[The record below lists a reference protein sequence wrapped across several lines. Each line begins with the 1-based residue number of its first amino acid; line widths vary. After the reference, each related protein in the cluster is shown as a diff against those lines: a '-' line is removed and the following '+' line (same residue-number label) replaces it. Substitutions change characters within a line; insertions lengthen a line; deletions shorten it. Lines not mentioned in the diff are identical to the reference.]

1 MATKRYMTMVW
12 SGALLLCCVLMVHV
26 LAACGQQ
33 ARQTAAESGD
43 NTAATHGEDVTITVF
58 AAASLTEAYEELGN
72 TFEAAHPGTQFLLNL
87 AGSQQLAQ
95 QIVQGAPAD
104 VFASANTKQM
114 DVVIDSGRVLSGT
127 QHTFAHNRLVVVVYK
142 ESTVALQTLEDLA
155 QPGLKLILATP
166 ETPIG
171 GYSRATLDKASQD
184 AAFGTTFKDNV
195 LGNVVSYEQ
204 TVKAVLTK
212 VLLGEGDAGIVY
224 LSDSMTAD
232 AVDKVER
239 VDIPEHMNMQA
250 IYPIAAIHD
259 SPHGA
264 MAQEFVAYVLSPE
277 GQAILEH
284 HGFVPAQK

>member
-1 MATKRYMTMVW
+1 MAVKRYVTFVW
-12 SGALLLCCVLMVHV
+12 GGALCLCCVLMLFV

-33 ARQTAAESGD
+33 ARQTAAEAGD
-43 NTAATHGEDVTITVF
+43 DTVARHGEDVTITVF

-72 TFEAAHPGTQFLLNL
+72 TFEAAHPGTQVVLNL

-114 DVVIDSGRVLSGT
+114 NVVIDSGRVLSGT
-127 QHTFAHNRLVVVVYK
+127 QYIFAHNRLVVVVHK

-171 GYSRATLDKASQD
+171 GYSLATLDKASQD
-184 AAFGTTFKDNV
+184 DAFGTAFKDKV

-204 TVKAVLTK
+204 NVKAVITK
-212 VLLGEGDAGIVY
+212 VLLGEGDAGMVY
-224 LSDSMTAD
+224 LSDSMTKD
-232 AVDKVER
+232 AVDKLER
-239 VDIPEHMNMQA
+239 IDIPEHLNMQA
-250 IYPIAAIHD
+250 TYPIAAIHD
-259 SPHGA
+259 SSHSA
-264 MAQEFVAYVLSPE
+264 VAQEFVAYVLSLE

-284 HGFVPAQK
+284 HGFVPAQE